1 LYHIDFYY
9 VKLFWLERR
18 DYIVVVLD
26 ESKKMYYS
34 LDAVERKKMIALS
47 WVNSS
52 VICFSGCYGSD
63 SDEIDKKSSVRHL
76 L

>member
-1 LYHIDFYY
+1 MK
-9 VKLFWLERR
+9 VKKCTIQWMLLRE
-18 DYIVVVLD
+18 
-26 ESKKMYYS
+26 
-34 LDAVERKKMIALS
+34 KKMIALS